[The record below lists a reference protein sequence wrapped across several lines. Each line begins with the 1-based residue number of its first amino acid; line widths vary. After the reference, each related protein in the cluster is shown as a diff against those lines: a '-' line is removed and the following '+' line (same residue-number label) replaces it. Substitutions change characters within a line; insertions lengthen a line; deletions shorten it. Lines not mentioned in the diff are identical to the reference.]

1 MFSRVVKYVLKP
13 ITTLL
18 VVLAVVFAILVV
30 GVRLLGVEIYV
41 VLSPSMEPVYSTGT
55 LLYVKEADPDELQV
69 GDIITFRLNDNM
81 TATHRIIEVLEEEP
95 LKFRT
100 QGDANDIADTEP
112 VQAANVIGKPVFSL
126 PYLGYAASYIQK
138 PPGSYAAIAISAAIV
153 FLVLIVDLLENLAKD
168 KEAKANTTQPKGD

>member
-1 MFSRVVKYVLKP
+1 MLSRIVKYILKP

-18 VVLAVVFAILVV
+18 VVVTVVFAILVV

-41 VLSPSMEPVYSTGT
+41 VLSPSMEPVYPTGT

-69 GDIITFRLNDNM
+69 GDIITFRLYDI

-112 VQAANVIGKPVFSL
+112 VPAANIIGKPVFSL

-153 FLVLIVDLLENLAKD
+153 FLVLIVDLLDNLAKA